1 MKIKYLRIKYLKP
14 APLGSVGDV
23 QEVPNDQAMVLI
35 RLGIAEEHKPKRN
48 KKSENDAKIDKS
60 E

>member
-1 MKIKYLRIKYLKP
+1 MKIKYLKP

-23 QEVPNDQAMVLI
+23 QEVPVDQANVLI
-35 RLGIAEEHKPKRN
+35 RLGIAEEHKTRSK
-48 KKSENDAKIDKS
+48 KKSDEKADSQKS

>member
-1 MKIKYLRIKYLKP
+1 MNIKYLKP

-23 QEVPNDQAMVLI
+23 RDVQSDQANVLI

-48 KKSENDAKIDKS
+48 KKSDNKTDS
-60 E
+60 EESE

>member
-23 QEVPNDQAMVLI
+23 QEVPNDQANVLI
-35 RLGIAEEHKPKRN
+35 RLGIAEEHKPKIN
-48 KKSENDAKIDKS
+48 KKSEKNVGPEES